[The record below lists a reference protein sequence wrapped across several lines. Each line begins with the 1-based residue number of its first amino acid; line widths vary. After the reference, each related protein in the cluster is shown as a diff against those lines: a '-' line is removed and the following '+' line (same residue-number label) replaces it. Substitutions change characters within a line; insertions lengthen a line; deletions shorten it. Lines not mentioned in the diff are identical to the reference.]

1 MADDDYD
8 ALLRQVE
15 ASLGAQGSPPTA
27 VPVPASKPATPAPTS
42 SDGVSAGRVI
52 GALVAG
58 GVAGDAVWLVLSLAT
73 GLIIPAVLV
82 TFVAVAIAWLVRG

>member
-15 ASLGAQGSPPTA
+15 ASMGTPGSPQPSAPVPTKSA
-27 VPVPASKPATPAPTS
+27 PPAPNAGDGVPVS
-42 SDGVSAGRVI
+42 RVV

-58 GVAGDAVWLVLSLAT
+58 GVAGAAVWLVLSLAS